1 MWRKMKQM
9 LSMALVM
16 ALLPVGGVTG
26 EAQAEE
32 APQTAAIPVETVE
45 TDAFAMD
52 YFRFGSG
59 TKTMVILPGLSV
71 QSVMGAA
78 DAVAQAY
85 APLTEEFT
93 IYLFDRRRELPESY
107 SISDM
112 ARDTAEAFRVLGLE
126 DIYLFGTSQGGM
138 IAMTLAIEHPEL
150 VTKLVLGS
158 TSACVSEEGFE
169 TLQGWIDLAKAG
181 DREGL
186 YLAFGEAINPPAVFE
201 QYRELL
207 IGAAETVTDEELARF
222 VILAEGI
229 RGFDVTEELPKI
241 ACPVLVIGDRD
252 DRVLGA
258 EASELIAEKL
268 EGRDDCELFMYEGY
282 GHAAYDNAPD
292 YKERILHFFVPGGA
306 D

>member
-45 TDAFAMD
+45 TDAFSMD
-52 YFRFGSG
+52 YFRFGHG

-78 DAVAQAY
+78 EAVAQAY

-93 IYLFDRRRELPESY
+93 IYLFDRRKELPESY
-107 SISDM
+107 SIGDM

-126 DIYLFGTSQGGM
+126 DLYLFGASQGGM

-169 TLQGWIDLAKAG
+169 TLAGWIELAKAG

-186 YLAFGEAINPPAVFE
+186 YLAFGEAINPPEIFE

-207 IGAAETVTDEELARF
+207 IGAAATVTDEELTRF
-222 VILAEGI
+222 VILAEGT
-229 RGFDVTEELPKI
+229 RGFDVTEQLPKI

-268 EGRDDCELFMYEGY
+268 AGRDDCELFMYEGY

-292 YKERILHFFVPGGA
+292 YKERILRFCAPGGA